1 MLSTQKCLNNSANT
15 LRASSVYLPC
25 PVDLSCTF
33 SDLSTTLGCTSN
45 TFNTGWCVR
54 YILSCTLLLLCSS
67 SCLLFRV
74 ARCALPRIKSFTLAM
89 FTSTCASYSDHSD
102 TLLYRKTDICR
113 YSPQS
118 RSQRSPNRQPLIPPY
133 ITNWDF
139 PVSLSVY
146 ATPVCDSLG
155 GGDVPYVWGNSHA
168 VELLPRN
175 SNVYRSF
182 KYLKHLLTL

>member
-1 MLSTQKCLNNSANT
+1 MLSTQVCLNISANT
-15 LRASSVYLPC
+15 FRVSCDYLPC
-25 PVDLSCTF
+25 PVDLFCTF
-33 SDLSTTLGCTSN
+33 IDLRSTLGCTSN

-54 YILSCTLLLLCSS
+54 YILSRTLLLLCSS
-67 SCLLFRV
+67 SCLLFRT
-74 ARCALPRIKSFTLAM
+74 ARRVLPWINSFTLPM
-89 FTSTCASYSDHSD
+89 CTSTCASYSDHFD
-102 TLLYRKTDICR
+102 TLLHRKTDICR
-113 YSPQS
+113 YLPQS
-118 RSQRSPNRQPLIPPY
+118 RSQRSPSRHPLIPPY

-175 SNVYRSF
+175 SSVYRSF
-182 KYLKHLLTL
+182 KYLKQLLTL